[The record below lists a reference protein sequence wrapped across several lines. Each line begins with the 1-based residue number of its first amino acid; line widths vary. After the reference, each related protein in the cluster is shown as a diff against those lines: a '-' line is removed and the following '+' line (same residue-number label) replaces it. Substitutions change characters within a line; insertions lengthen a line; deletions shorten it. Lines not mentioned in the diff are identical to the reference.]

1 MNSFYSNE
9 LIQFKKNDNSKDLN
23 NYAIKNIKKNDSDLN
38 YKYVNIHDKT
48 NNNLDNYALQTQ
60 KYLRNNGG
68 NLNN

>member
-48 NNNLDNYALQTQ
+48 NNN
-60 KYLRNNGG
+60 
-68 NLNN
+68 